1 MAPYPGHSMKSVAFA
16 NNTSCMDCLD
26 PFHMACPTFGC
37 KGDCDVCLPDRSATI
52 PDPDPA
58 SVEVETDLNNKE
70 VSEMDNRLTDTTT
83 LATPEKEVDA
93 DDHKPKK
100 KNRYL
105 RKSFW
110 LKVFGITAVTT
121 VFLAVQT
128 YTSQMWSKW
137 YQDK

>member
-1 MAPYPGHSMKSVAFA
+1 M
-16 NNTSCMDCLD
+16 
-26 PFHMACPTFGC
+26 
-37 KGDCDVCLPDRSATI
+37 CLPDPSAI
-52 PDPDPA
+52 PDQI
-58 SVEVETDLNNKE
+58 EVQEETDLNNKE
-70 VSEMDNRLTDTTT
+70 VQVVDDRLSDTTPVT
-83 LATPEKEVDA
+83 QEKEVKVE
-93 DDHKPKK
+93 DDKPKK
-100 KNRYL
+100 KTRYL